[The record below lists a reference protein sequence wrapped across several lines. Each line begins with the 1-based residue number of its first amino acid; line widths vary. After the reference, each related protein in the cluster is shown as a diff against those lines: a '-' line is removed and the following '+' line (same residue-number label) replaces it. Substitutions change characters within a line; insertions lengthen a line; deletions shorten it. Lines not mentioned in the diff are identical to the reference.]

1 MKNYDLHKKEILFTK
16 SDFCMDKELITSL
29 LKNGLSMG
37 CLLSADK
44 TLVPGNI
51 GASIRVV
58 KKYLLIVRLVCIRCS
73 IDLFFTAKMITAI
86 TAVF

>member
-1 MKNYDLHKKEILFTK
+1 MKNYDLRKKEILFTK
-16 SDFCMDKELITSL
+16 SDFCMDKELITLL

-51 GASIRVV
+51 RIHLCRIYLCWIILERIR
-58 KKYLLIVRLVCIRCS
+58 
-73 IDLFFTAKMITAI
+73 
-86 TAVF
+86 